1 MKKKLFIALL
11 LVAFLSLTTIKAQV
25 ISVDNGKSLTIKS
38 GASLHASGLIL
49 KPSLDHV
56 IAANAITKTS
66 VSEGSGTNV
75 SMSRVY
81 TLANASQD
89 FVGAIAFKYEDAEMG
104 TITHADAVLEVK
116 NEMGTWNH
124 YADSDGVDNSVMHAF
139 STPIKIKSITAAAGS
154 KTLSVESL
162 SKNAFFKVYPNPV
175 VSNINIISN
184 EDIEV
189 SIFNQQGQLLL
200 NTREKNIDFSSF
212 ANGVYI
218 LRGRNTTNQSITNN
232 FKILKQ

>member
-1 MKKKLFIALL
+1 MKKNLFIAFLFVT
-11 LVAFLSLTTIKAQV
+11 LVSITSSKAQV

-38 GASLHASGLIL
+38 GASLNASGLVL
-49 KPSLDHV
+49 KPSVDYVLS
-56 IAANAITKTS
+56 ANTITKTS
-66 VSEGSGTNV
+66 TPEGSGANV

-81 TLANASQD
+81 TLANTSQD
-89 FVGAIAFKYEDAEMG
+89 FVGAIAFNYEDTEMG
-104 TITHADAVLEVK
+104 AITHADAVLEIK
-116 NEMGTWNH
+116 NETETWNN
-124 YADSDGVDNSVMHAF
+124 YADSDGIDNSVTHAF
-139 STPIKIKSITAAAGS
+139 STPVKIKSVTAAAGS

-175 VSNINIISN
+175 VSKINIQSN

-189 SIFNQQGQLLL
+189 SIFNQQGQLML
-200 NTREKNIDFSSF
+200 NTREKSIDFSSF